1 MLFFYGLEK
10 YHGMVHVSSASQF
23 YCFCKHGPCL
33 GQLTHIQGSFWF
45 CLNSVERPEMG
56 VYSQQDFTQH
66 D

>member
-1 MLFFYGLEK
+1 
-10 YHGMVHVSSASQF
+10 MVHVSSASQF
-23 YCFCKHGPCL
+23 YCLCKHGPCL